1 MNWGSACPARCR
13 LSSRPRLCKTEHV
26 ELVVQDATVF
36 LPEQP
41 VTRRLAPDTPA

>member
-1 MNWGSACPARCR
+1 MDKSSACPARCQ
-13 LSSRPRLCKTEHV
+13 LSSKPRLCNREHV

-41 VTRRLAPDTPA
+41 VTRRLAPATLA